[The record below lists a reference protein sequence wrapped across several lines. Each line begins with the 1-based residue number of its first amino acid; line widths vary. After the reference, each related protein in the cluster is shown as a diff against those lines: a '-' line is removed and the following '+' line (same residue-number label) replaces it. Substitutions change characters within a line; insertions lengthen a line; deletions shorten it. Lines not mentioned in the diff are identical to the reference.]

1 MIESTN
7 SLRIKTISPNNSL
20 KININKTPIIKLSF
34 DNFVINDTPIW
45 SEDFEEYNIM
55 PSADEDLILSTNNKK
70 MVNNII
76 IHKIPY
82 NNMTGKNGGNI
93 IIIGE

>member
-20 KININKTPIIKLSF
+20 KININKTPTIKLSF

-55 PSADEDLILSTNNKK
+55 PSANEDLILSTTNKK

-82 NNMTGKNGGNI
+82 NEVSNSAGGTTVSINS
-93 IIIGE
+93 